1 MARDFNRCIS
11 ALSKAAGRQLTDDEV
26 EAVYSRVQRVA
37 RELASGKRE
46 AAQGADLATPEG
58 VIQHAAELAAQ
69 DLVAEKVLQQRR
81 VQLQVTAVEAR
92 GTEIKAMTGGG
103 ISSIDAVRRLLANDA
118 DGRADQFSLEA
129 RLHGVSSLLKSKVQ
143 DTWAA
148 MGNDFLGF
156 IQQRDKIATLV
167 RELRGVDTGDAVAKK
182 GADAW
187 RSAAEEARLW
197 FNQKGG
203 EVGRLEDWGFPQHHS
218 QERVALAGKEQW
230 LADVF
235 PKLDRSRYTDLAGNP
250 MSEPEVKALLSAAYD
265 TISTN
270 GATKIEPGKFKGNG
284 ARANRNSEE
293 RQIHFKDADAVLDYW
308 EAYGEKTFPDILLG
322 HLETMSRDI
331 AFIEHFGPNPDS
343 TYRMLRDQA
352 EQAAKVAAPEQ
363 LVKID
368 GELARLD
375 NLYDYAAGRIKP
387 VANRNVSTAFEVV
400 RNLNAAGKLG
410 SAFWASLFG
419 DKVMLEAVG
428 RLNKLPAFQSWMNEL
443 RILNPA
449 NDADRRQL
457 QRQGLMLDYMQ
468 SAMYRFGEE
477 LGRSTLTGKLS
488 NAVMRVS
495 GMSAINEW
503 RRGAFGLTMMD
514 ALGHQVASRDFA
526 QLGERDM
533 RLLHAFG
540 ITESDWK
547 VWKLA
552 RLEDYGHGNDTMLT
566 PEAIAKI
573 PDQAFVD
580 AGLLPADAGMTA
592 AADVRRGAVVKLLG
606 ALKSESMN
614 AVIEP
619 NWSERAAMVGG
630 LQRGNVRD
638 ELVRA
643 FWQFKAFPVAS
654 FHRMWDLSM
663 ARPTIGGKA
672 GVLSS
677 IMLMQTLA
685 GAMMLQTQSVLAG
698 QDPRPMDNW
707 KFWVAAALKGGTL
720 GIYGDFLYSQS
731 GTTRYGSGPLEALAG
746 PTIGAA
752 ATAVSSVVRAGNA
765 MSEGKDTHLAANL
778 ISLGKGF
785 IPFQNLWYT
794 KAATDH
800 ILFQNAQEQLSP
812 GYLANMR
819 ANSTRQYGQDWWW
832 APGEFVP
839 ERAPD
844 LGAAAGR

>member
-1 MARDFNRCIS
+1 MSRDFNRCIS

-26 EAVYSRVQRVA
+26 EAVYSRVQRIA
-37 RELASGKRE
+37 REVAAGKRDT
-46 AAQGADLATPEG
+46 GGNADVSTPEG

-69 DLVAEKVLQQRR
+69 ELVAEKVLQLRR
-81 VQLQVTAVEAR
+81 VHLQVAAVDAR
-92 GTEIKAMTGGG
+92 GRELKAMTDGG
-103 ISSIDAVRRLLANDA
+103 ISSIDSVRRLLANDA

-129 RLHGVSSLLKSKVQ
+129 RLHGVSALLKSKVQ

-148 MGNDFLGF
+148 MGKDFLGF
-156 IQQRDKIATLV
+156 VQQRDKIAALV
-167 RELRGVDTGDAVAKK
+167 RELRGVDTGDAMAKK

-187 RSAAEEARLW
+187 RQAADEARLW
-197 FNQKGG
+197 FNRKGG
-203 EVGRLEDWGFPQHHS
+203 EVGHLEDWGFPQHHS
-218 QERVALAGKEQW
+218 QERVARAGKERW
-230 LADVF
+230 IADVF
-235 PKLDRSRYTDLAGNP
+235 PNLDRSRYTDTAGTL
-250 MSEPEVKALLSAAYD
+250 MTEPEIKALLAAAYD
-265 TISTN
+265 TVSTN
-270 GATKIEPGKFKGNG
+270 GATKIEPGKFKGSG
-284 ARANRNSEE
+284 ARANRNAEE
-293 RQIHFKDADAVLDYW
+293 RQIHFKDAEAVLNYW

-352 EQAAKVAAPEQ
+352 EQAAKLAAPDR
-363 LVKID
+363 LAKID
-368 GELARLD
+368 GELASLD
-375 NLYDYAAGRIKP
+375 NLYDFAAGRTKP

-410 SAFWASLFG
+410 SAFWASFFG

-428 RLNKLPAFQSWMNEL
+428 RLNKLPAIQSWMNEL
-443 RILNPA
+443 RMLNPL
-449 NDADRRQL
+449 NGADRRQL

-468 SAMYRFGEE
+468 SAMYRFGDD
-477 LGRSTLTGKLS
+477 LGRSSLTGKLS

-514 ALGHQVASRDFA
+514 AIGHQVRERSFA
-526 QLGERDM
+526 ELGEHDM

-540 ITESDWK
+540 IAEPDWA

-552 RLEDYGHGNDTMLT
+552 KLEDYGHGNDSMLT
-566 PEAIAKI
+566 PEAIAKV
-573 PDQAFVD
+573 PDQALVA
-580 AGLLPADAGMTA
+580 AGLMQDGAGPQVA
-592 AADVRRGAVVKLLG
+592 SDIRRQAVVKLLG
-606 ALKSESMN
+606 ALQSESMN
-614 AVIEP
+614 AIIEP
-619 NWSERAAMVGG
+619 NWSERAGMVGG
-630 LQRGNVRD
+630 LQRGDVRD

-643 FWQFKAFPVAS
+643 FWQFKSFPIAS

-663 ARPTIGGKA
+663 ARPTVGGKA
-672 GVLSS
+672 GVLTT
-677 IMLMQTLA
+677 IMIMQTLA
-685 GAMMLQTQSVLAG
+685 GAMMLQTQSLLAG
-698 QDPRPMDNW
+698 QDPRPMDDW
-707 KFWVAAALKGGTL
+707 KFWAAAALKGGTL

-731 GTTRYGSGPLEALAG
+731 GTTRFGSGPLEALAG
-746 PTIGAA
+746 PTVGAA
-752 ATAVSSVVRAGNA
+752 ATAVSALIRAGNA

-778 ISLGKGF
+778 INLGKGF

-800 ILFQNAQEQLSP
+800 IIFQNVQEQLSP

-819 ANSTRQYGQDWWW
+819 ANSMRQFGQDWWW
-832 APGEFVP
+832 APGEMTP

-844 LGAAAGR
+844 FGAALGR